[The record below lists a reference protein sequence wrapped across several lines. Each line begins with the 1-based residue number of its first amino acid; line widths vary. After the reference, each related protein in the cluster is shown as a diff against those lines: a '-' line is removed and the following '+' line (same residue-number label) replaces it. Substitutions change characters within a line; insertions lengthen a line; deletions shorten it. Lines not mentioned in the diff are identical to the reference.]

1 LKIITLTEV
10 FGNLNKL
17 NNMKFKFCVFTTCLI
32 LVSCGI
38 SEAVINRPTTWAQK
52 IQSSSFQNLYKVDE
66 NLFRSE
72 QPTKMGMKELQ
83 GLGVK
88 TILNV
93 RNLSNDN
100 CEGKSTNLIL
110 RKKRINTW
118 TIKYDEVVS
127 ALKIIKESPKPVLIH
142 CKHGSDR
149 TGCIVAAYRM
159 SIQNWTKL
167 DAIYEFKNGGY
178 GFHEDAFKNVL
189 MLLESIDVE
198 KLKNEL
204 K

>member
-1 LKIITLTEV
+1 M

-38 SEAVINRPTTWAQK
+38 SQAVINRPTTWAQK

-83 GLGVK
+83 DLGVK

-93 RNLSNDN
+93 RNLRNDN
-100 CEGKSTNLIL
+100 CEGKSSNLIL
-110 RKKRINTW
+110 KRKRINTW

-127 ALKIIKESPKPVLIH
+127 ALRIIQESPKPVLIH

-149 TGCIVAAYRM
+149 TGCIVASYRM
-159 SIQNWTKL
+159 SIQNWAKE
-167 DAIYEFKNGGY
+167 DAIYEFKSGGY

-189 MLLESIDVE
+189 LLLESIDVE
-198 KLKNEL
+198 KLKNDL

>member
-1 LKIITLTEV
+1 M

-38 SEAVINRPTTWAQK
+38 SQAVINRPTTWAQK

-83 GLGVK
+83 DLGVK

-93 RNLSNDN
+93 RNLRNDN
-100 CEGKSTNLIL
+100 CEGKSSNLIL
-110 RKKRINTW
+110 KRKRINTW

-127 ALKIIKESPKPVLIH
+127 ALRIIQESPKPVLIH

-159 SIQNWTKL
+159 SIQNWAKE
-167 DAIYEFKNGGY
+167 DAIYEFKRGGY

-189 MLLESIDVE
+189 LLLESIDVE
-198 KLKNEL
+198 KLKNDL

>member
-1 LKIITLTEV
+1 M

-17 NNMKFKFCVFTTCLI
+17 NNMKFKFCFFTTCLI
-32 LVSCGI
+32 LVSCRI

-52 IQSSSFQNLYKVDE
+52 VQNTSLQNLYKVDD
-66 NLFRSE
+66 NLFRFE
-72 QPTKMGMKELQ
+72 QPNKIFMRELQ

-93 RNLSNDN
+93 RNLRNDN

-118 TIKYDEVVS
+118 TIKYDEIVS
-127 ALKIIKESPKPVLIH
+127 ALKIIQESPKPVLIH

-149 TGCIVAAYRM
+149 TRCILAAYRI
-159 SIQNWTKL
+159 SFQNWTKE
-167 DAIYEFKNGGY
+167 DAMFEFKSGGY
-178 GFHEDAFKNVL
+178 GYREDAFKNVL
-189 MLLESIDVE
+189 KLLESMDVD
-198 KLKNEL
+198 KLKNEV

>member
-1 LKIITLTEV
+1 MLIEV
-10 FGNLNKL
+10 FGNLNKIKL
-17 NNMKFKFCVFTTCLI
+17 YMKIKLGFLI
-32 LVSCGI
+32 LVLGIVSCGVSKAI
-38 SEAVINRPTTWAQK
+38 LERPLTWAQK
-52 IQSSSFQNLYKVDE
+52 VQNTSLQNLYKVDD

-72 QPTKMGMKELQ
+72 QPTKIGMKELQ
-83 GLGVK
+83 DLGVK

-93 RNLSNDN
+93 RNLRNDN
-100 CEGKSTNLIL
+100 CEGKSTDLIL

-127 ALKIIKESPKPVLIH
+127 ALKIIQESPKPVLIH

-159 SIQNWTKL
+159 SIQNWTKV
-167 DAIYEFKNGGY
+167 DAIYEFKSGGY

-189 MLLESIDVE
+189 LLLESIDVE
-198 KLKNEL
+198 KLKNDL

>member
-1 LKIITLTEV
+1 
-10 FGNLNKL
+10 
-17 NNMKFKFCVFTTCLI
+17 MSLI

-38 SEAVINRPTTWAQK
+38 SDAVINRPTTWAQK
-52 IQSSSFQNLYKVDE
+52 VQNTSLQNLYKVDD

-72 QPTKMGMKELQ
+72 QPNKIGMKELQ
-83 GLGVK
+83 DLGVK

-93 RNLSNDN
+93 RNLRNDN
-100 CEGKSTNLIL
+100 CEGKSTDLIL

-127 ALKIIKESPKPVLIH
+127 ALKIIQESPKPVLIH

-149 TGCIVAAYRM
+149 TGCVVAAYRM
-159 SIQNWTKL
+159 SFQNWTKE
-167 DAIYEFKNGGY
+167 DAIYEFKSGGY
-178 GFHEDAFKNVL
+178 GYHEDAFKNVL
-189 MLLESIDVE
+189 LLLESIDVE
-198 KLKNEL
+198 KLKNDL

>member
-1 LKIITLTEV
+1 M